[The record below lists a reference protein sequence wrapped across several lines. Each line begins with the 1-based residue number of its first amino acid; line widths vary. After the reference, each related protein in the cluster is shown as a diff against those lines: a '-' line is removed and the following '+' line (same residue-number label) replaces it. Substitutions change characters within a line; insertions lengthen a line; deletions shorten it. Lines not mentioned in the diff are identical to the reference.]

1 MDPFLKLSDALS
13 VWFFMFFCGFHHV
26 PPIKVATGRWQKI
39 LQLLWHRS
47 KPDVVL
53 LGAAIGSLDRWEVR
67 VDDKGVPM
75 NGHGSKMVKTYE
87 FAIVYRILLNKYP
100 FTSYFRLGMARV
112 PGL

>member
-1 MDPFLKLSDALS
+1 VDPFLKFSDALS
-13 VWFFMFFCGFHHV
+13 VWFFLCFLRV

-47 KPDVVL
+47 EPDVVL

-67 VDDKGVPM
+67 LDDKGVPLL

-87 FAIVYRILLNKYP
+87 FAIVYRILLNNYP
-100 FTSYFRLGMARV
+100 FTSYFRLGIARV